1 MSRKKTQITAR
12 QTTGLHAIYQVS
24 IKVICK
30 DLYAIYSNHGE
41 MAPDI
46 SHLKLIDIGEYN
58 PYQSTYKE
66 GSKNPSIGLL
76 DIDYK
81 IIALMAIKMKP
92 FRIEEI
98 AMPNVPV
105 RDNNDMII
113 EYLVSFS
120 VESIQ
125 TYANLQAEML
135 SRIEAELGT
144 KIASRETVGNAMCS
158 LGEFASLTFRFRFAD
173 YTSIFTS
180 PAPIFPSGSSAIAHY
195 GANSYKFTV
204 TSEIEY
210 PTLSYIEFRMLSM
223 IERMRTGISFNS
235 VKANE
240 RIEKIR
246 ATWEKIEKIGEHIK
260 DLGLSKDKDDEKSD
274 RDGNRKGR
282 SNQGEHSSRKDS
294 DTKIFSL
301 SHEDEDQTEEI
312 VKNSL
317 KMMIKNATESTIYWY
332 TNPLENVK
340 IDTSKSEIIE
350 AELDKAANLIDG
362 YQRMATRVSE
372 SASVITRYLSALIL
386 SDIAT
391 AIEQMSTERA
401 LKAVLTFYETTI
413 IDSLYWTLDAMEKL
427 CIGMI
432 VFNAPV
438 GVAMTLTL
446 GASIEL
452 MKYVAPHE
460 KVRQNVIEE
469 SLRVTV
475 PIERIAALNDQKLQ
489 EHTGGYYLPA
499 LRRLLSIFYRFEED
513 KKLSDLMLILCGN
526 REKFGAP
533 ILAFSGGSGGQ
544 MWPRKFIWGPG
555 QDGGHTEIDL
565 KSNYYLLK

>member
-1 MSRKKTQITAR
+1 MSRKKSKIIAR

-30 DLYAIYSNHGE
+30 DLYAIYSNYGE
-41 MAPDI
+41 MVPDI

-58 PYQSTYKE
+58 PYQETHKD

-76 DIDYK
+76 DSEHMM
-81 IIALMAIKMKP
+81 IAMMAIKMKP

-98 AMPNVPV
+98 AMPSAPV
-105 RDNNDMII
+105 RDKNDMVI

-120 VESIQ
+120 VENIQ
-125 TYANLQAEML
+125 IYADLQAEML

-210 PTLSYIEFRMLSM
+210 PTLGYIEFRILSM
-223 IERMRTGISFNS
+223 LERMRAGISFNS
-235 VKANE
+235 AKANE
-240 RIEKIR
+240 RIEKVR
-246 ATWEKIEKIGEHIK
+246 STWEKIKEISERIE
-260 DLGLSKDKDDEKSD
+260 DLGFSKDDEKSNRDKNANGSIDHKGNPSKKD
-274 RDGNRKGR
+274 R
-282 SNQGEHSSRKDS
+282 

-301 SHEDEDQTEEI
+301 SHGDNDETEEM
-312 VKNSL
+312 VKECL
-317 KMMIKNATESTIYWY
+317 KVMIKNATESTIYWY
-332 TNPLENVK
+332 TNPLENVI
-340 IDTSKSEIIE
+340 IDTSRSDIIE
-350 AELDKAANLIDG
+350 TELDKAANLIDG
-362 YQRMATRVSE
+362 YQKIATRVSE
-372 SASVITRYLSALIL
+372 SASVITRYLSILIL

-391 AIEQMSTERA
+391 VIEQMSTERA
-401 LKAVLTFYETTI
+401 LNAVLTFYETTI
-413 IDSLYWTLDAMEKL
+413 VDLLYLTLDLMEAL
-427 CIGMI
+427 CVGMI
-432 VFNAPV
+432 VFAPPV

-452 MKYVAPHE
+452 MKAVAPHE
-460 KVRQNVIEE
+460 KVRQNILEE
-469 SLRVTV
+469 SLRFTV
-475 PIERIAALNDQKLQ
+475 PIERLAALNEQRLH
-489 EHTGGYYLPA
+489 EHTTGYYLPA

-533 ILAFSGGSGGQ
+533 ILAFSGGCGGQ

-565 KSNYYLLK
+565 RSNYYLIK